1 MMSKQTNPKEVNKKS
16 SKQTFLPI
24 VFNYDFSSRSF
35 GLITKILLRFWVFA
49 FTETAKREDE
59 QSTFVDPSYTFSFR
73 TPDYQRREDADSLG
87 RVRGLYSFIDDVGEK
102 HLVRY
107 AASADRG
114 FEVLNSVPD
123 ASRYVQ
129 YSAPLYKTAPKVR
142 GRIAYERGPGRQY
155 KFISSGP
162 DQRRMETTGN
172 DGITRGAYSYLD
184 DKGVQRTT
192 QYIAGAG
199 IGYRIVQATTGPGT
213 HLLPRPA
220 LVEFGILYPPGKT
233 DRADTTN
240 RGGNRSPGN
249 SGGNGGSGSGSAGS
263 GFGAGGADG
272 DDVSGNSGSFDDS
285 NDIGSGGGGGPGA
298 GSDGNKPG
306 ESRPGGN
313 RPDGGRPTGNRPPGN
328 RPGGNRN
335 DDGAENNGIGDD
347 VNSGEDERFPDN
359 NVGSARPSSKGGRD
373 FLIINNKGR
382 TFFGIPPGKS
392 ARAHVQNI
400 DLVPFGDQAALS
412 PSERLRLD
420 ENAARHRP
428 NRRRYRGWNRIVD

>member
-1 MMSKQTNPKEVNKKS
+1 MRKNVET
-16 SKQTFLPI
+16 
-24 VFNYDFSSRSF
+24 
-35 GLITKILLRFWVFA
+35 
-49 FTETAKREDE
+49 TEKDDE

-129 YSAPLYKTAPKVR
+129 YSAPLYKTSPKVR
-142 GRIAYERGPGRQY
+142 GRVAYERGPGRQY

-192 QYIAGAG
+192 QYIAGPG

-213 HLLPRPA
+213 HLLPRPSS
-220 LVEFGILYPPGKT
+220 VEFGILYPPANN
-233 DRADTTN
+233 DRSDRKGN
-240 RGGNRSPGN
+240 RGPPGTGSENRDNDGTDSGTSGTGATGGSGIGGN
-249 SGGNGGSGSGSAGS
+249 SSPDGDDDFGSFDGSNDSGNGGAG
-263 GFGAGGADG
+263 AVA
-272 DDVSGNSGSFDDS
+272 
-285 NDIGSGGGGGPGA
+285 GGGGGSIDA
-298 GSDGNKPG
+298 ENNGSGGNKK
-306 ESRPGGN
+306 EGN
-313 RPDGGRPTGNRPPGN
+313 RPETNRPAGN

-335 DDGAENNGIGDD
+335 NDSGFSGGENSNGKDI
-347 VNSGEDERFPDN
+347 NSDEDERYPDN
-359 NVGSARPSSKGGRD
+359 NIGNDRPNVKGGREY
-373 FLIINNKGR
+373 LIINNRGKSY
-382 TFFGIPPGKS
+382 FGIPAGKS

-400 DLVPFGDQAALS
+400 DLIPYGEAASIS
-412 PSERLRLD
+412 PSERLRQD
-420 ENAARHRP
+420 ENAARYRS

>member
-1 MMSKQTNPKEVNKKS
+1 M
-16 SKQTFLPI
+16 
-24 VFNYDFSSRSF
+24 
-35 GLITKILLRFWVFA
+35 
-49 FTETAKREDE
+49 
-59 QSTFVDPSYTFSFR
+59 
-73 TPDYQRREDADSLG
+73 
-87 RVRGLYSFIDDVGEK
+87 
-102 HLVRY
+102 RY

-233 DRADTTN
+233 DRVDTTN
-240 RGGNRSPGN
+240 RGGNKSPGN
-249 SGGNGGSGSGSAGS
+249 SDANGGGGGGSNAGS
-263 GFGAGGADG
+263 GFGTGAA
-272 DDVSGNSGSFDDS
+272 DDDDFSGGSFDDG
-285 NDIGSGGGGGPGA
+285 NGIGSGGGAGGPGA
-298 GSDGNKPG
+298 GLDGNKPG
-306 ESRPGGN
+306 ENRPGNN
-313 RPDGGRPTGNRPPGN
+313 RPAGGRPGGNRPPGN

-335 DDGAENNGIGDD
+335 DDGAATDGIGND
-347 VNSGEDERFPDN
+347 VNSDEDERFPDN
-359 NVGSARPSSKGGRD
+359 NIGNERPSSKAGRD

-382 TFFGIPPGKS
+382 TFLGIPAGKS

-400 DLVPFGDQAALS
+400 DLVPYGEQAALS

-428 NRRRYRGWNRIVD
+428 SRRRYRGWNRIAE